1 MKKLF
6 VIIFLFVSNLS
17 FAQERCGFGI
27 NEKVK
32 AKNPAWLRQK
42 AEFEFQLRELQ
53 KEKSNSKSRT
63 QSKVYKIPVVVHI
76 IHNNSAGVI
85 GGANNVNISD
95 QQINSQIQVLNDDY
109 RKKSG
114 TNGYNTNP
122 VGADMEIEFVL
133 ATTDP
138 NGNPSTGITR
148 TYSTQQSFDLFTE
161 NQSIANL
168 IHWDFERYL
177 NIWVVRSN
185 GRTIGYSAFPYDSQ
199 LQGLEATASDIAGQN
214 IFDGVII
221 DFRNFG
227 TCCGTLSQTYNLGRT
242 TTHEV
247 GHWLGLLH
255 TTADE
260 ACGNDFCDD
269 TPQIESLNLNTTCV
283 PVNSNCSGVQRAN
296 MIENYMDYSPDRCM
310 NIFTN
315 DQKTRSRLALDLSL
329 RRKRL
334 LASLESLSETN
345 TLTISV
351 EPNPSKNTS
360 FIRTQFTGQKNIHIL
375 VYDFLGALIYQENFA
390 NQKSNF
396 FSLRTDYLKSGEY
409 IVKVLADSEIASQ
422 KIVVQK

>member
-1 MKKLF
+1 MKKIF
-6 VIIFLFVSNLS
+6 VLIFLFVATFS
-17 FAQERCGFGI
+17 FAQERCGFGL
-27 NEKVK
+27 NEKNK
-32 AKNPAWLRQK
+32 AKNPVWLRQK
-42 AEFEFQLRELQ
+42 AEFEFQLRERQ
-53 KEKSNSKSRT
+53 KEEKNANSRI
-63 QSKVYKIPVVVHI
+63 QAKVYKIPVVVHV
-76 IHNNSAGVI
+76 IHNNSASVI

-109 RKKSG
+109 RRKSG

-148 TYSTQQSFDLFTE
+148 TYTTQQSFDLFTE

-168 IHWDFERYL
+168 IHWNYERYL

-221 DFRNFG
+221 DYRNFG

-260 ACGNDFCDD
+260 PCGNDFCDD
-269 TPQIESLNLNTTCV
+269 TPQIEALNLNTTCV
-283 PVNSNCSGVQRAN
+283 SVSSTCNGVKRTN

-315 DQKTRSRLALDLSL
+315 DQKTRTRLALELSL
-329 RRKRL
+329 KRKRL
-334 LASLESLSETN
+334 LASLETLAETN
-345 TLTISV
+345 NLTINV
-351 EPNPSKNTS
+351 EPNPSKNNS
-360 FIRTQFTGQKNIHIL
+360 FIKTQFTGQKDVSIV
-375 VYDFLGALIYQENFA
+375 VYDFLGTLIYQESFA

-396 FSLRTDYLKSGEY
+396 FSIKNDYLKSGEY
-409 IVKVLADSEIASQ
+409 IVKVLAGSEIATQ